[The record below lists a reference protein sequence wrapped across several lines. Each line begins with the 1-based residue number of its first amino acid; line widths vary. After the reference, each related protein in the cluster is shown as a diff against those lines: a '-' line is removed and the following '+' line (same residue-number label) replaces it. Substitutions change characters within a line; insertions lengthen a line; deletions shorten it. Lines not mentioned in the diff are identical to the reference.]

1 MAQNWNSLQLSELWS
16 FGIAILLL
24 VSYHCPLLHSVVLP
38 RQMICWNWIGMMNG
52 CGFTWIVIKSWV
64 FCKAKFSLCDLND
77 HWYLFFCQSR
87 LTIIYW
93 NFLEDA
99 LSLKYKESAAL
110 YQALDSH
117 WRAFLFDEHHFISGN
132 RQNRWFWG

>member
-1 MAQNWNSLQLSELWS
+1 MAQNWNSLQLSELGS

-52 CGFTWIVIKSWV
+52 CWFTWIVIKSWV

-77 HWYLFFCQSR
+77 NWYLFFCQSR
-87 LTIIYW
+87 LTILKFPWRFTVFEIQGKCSIIPSTG
-93 NFLEDA
+93 FSLTC
-99 LSLKYKESAAL
+99 LSLWWASF
-110 YQALDSH
+110 YQ
-117 WRAFLFDEHHFISGN
+117 W
-132 RQNRWFWG
+132 